1 MKYIGLLRG
10 INVGGNSLIKMIELK
25 AAFEKSGYTNV
36 VTYINSGN
44 VIFQSDEKDVRKITK
59 TLEKNL
65 SQEFGMLLRVV
76 VRSHNELQEIVSNV
90 PSCWTDGSDVRKYIS
105 FILEPSNAKD
115 IAQEIDLREGV
126 DELKIGKQV
135 LYMTTKMSGL
145 TKSGFTKMIGKK
157 IYKEM
162 TMRNFNTVEKIW
174 GIMEKV

>member
-44 VIFQSDEKDVRKITK
+44 VIFESDEKDVGKITK

-65 SQEFGMLLRVV
+65 SQEFGMPLRVV
-76 VRSHNELQEIVSNV
+76 VRSYNELQEIVSNV

-145 TKSGFTKMIGKK
+145 TKSGFIKMIGKK

-162 TMRNFNTVEKIW
+162 TMRNFNTVEKVL